1 MRVLVDAYGL
11 DEGRR
16 QALVDLLA
24 PRTRSMY
31 DFLADQAVGGT
42 QPWARLW
49 QEGHGQ
55 GWRAD
60 TEYIERRAAEWRHAL
75 LG

>member
-1 MRVLVDAYGL
+1 
-11 DEGRR
+11 
-16 QALVDLLA
+16 
-24 PRTRSMY
+24 MY
-31 DFLADQAVGGT
+31 DFLADQAAGGT